1 MKNEKKVRVV
11 IQSAKNWQYFLWFLL
26 GFYELEKAG
35 EIKLDFELSLKDK
48 LRSNRNFE
56 RINKKFK
63 LIKEDSYNLYG
74 YVLYPDNNKK
84 TFCIDCADS
93 PFLFSNEDL
102 NKIDC
107 YFKMQC
113 PKNLERDYFTLTDD
127 IHIPW
132 LDHFVKD
139 GKRDECVD
147 FKKNRNKIKPLMIGP
162 RRLATS
168 ISYKSLKKGYNNYI
182 KDRSTE
188 KSKKIM
194 CYFGNSQGPKP
205 IDNVKSPDFNK
216 ESEIVG
222 YYKDII
228 SHPNEKRAIIADI
241 LNSLGSEYDGRV
253 ISQTNSDSG
262 KHSNNADLVVPIKDF
277 CSFISK
283 FQYNFNVSGYRLSI
297 PNRFIESFIVGTGI
311 ITDKLSVKWYLP
323 FSEDEVKETET
334 MGYVK
339 NELVNWDKVKED
351 IKNIK
356 NSNPKE
362 IISCFEKKW
371 SPKQVAK
378 YMLEEI
384 KKS

>member
-1 MKNEKKVRVV
+1 MRKEIKVV
-11 IQSAKNWQYFLWFLL
+11 IQSAKYWSYFQWFLL

-35 EIKLDFELSLKDK
+35 EIKLDFELSIEDK
-48 LRSNRNFE
+48 LRSNITFE
-56 RINKKFK
+56 RINRKLK
-63 LIKEDSYNLYG
+63 LIKGDSYNLYG
-74 YVLYPDNNKK
+74 YVLYPDNKK
-84 TFCIDCADS
+84 KFFCIDCADS

-113 PKNLERDYFTLTDD
+113 PKNLECDYFTLTDD

-132 LDHFVKD
+132 LDHIVKD
-139 GKRDECVD
+139 GKRNECVD
-147 FKKNRNKIKPLMIGP
+147 FAKNRNKIKPLMIGP

-168 ISYKSLKKGYNNYI
+168 INYRSLKKGYNNYI

-188 KSKKIM
+188 KSKKVM

-205 IDNVKSPDFNK
+205 VDNVISLDFNK
-216 ESEIVG
+216 EQEIVG

-241 LNSLGSEYDGRV
+241 LNSLGSEYDGRI
-253 ISQTNSDSG
+253 ISQNNSDSG
-262 KHSNNADLVVPIKDF
+262 KYGNNANLVVPIKDF

-323 FSEDEVKETET
+323 FSRDEVKETET
-334 MGYVK
+334 MGYIK
-339 NELVNWDKVKED
+339 NELVNWEKVKED

-356 NSNPKE
+356 DSNPKE

-384 KKS
+384 RKS